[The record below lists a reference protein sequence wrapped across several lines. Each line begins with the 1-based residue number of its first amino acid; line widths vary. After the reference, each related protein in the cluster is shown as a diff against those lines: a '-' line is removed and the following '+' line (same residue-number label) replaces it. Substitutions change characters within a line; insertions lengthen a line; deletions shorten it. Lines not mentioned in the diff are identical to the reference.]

1 MGIGTTEALPINR
14 MLERVSGI
22 TGTKAIYKSLIMAG
36 REGLEEAF
44 QEILQQGAG
53 DVVAKWIAKYD
64 TDRSIMQE
72 WQNAAAVGGTTG
84 AIFSILTSSV
94 GGWRGRNRLT
104 KTGIDLDKIPEVDAK
119 IRSGEALNESEAAL
133 ARSAGVEVDDKGFVV
148 LPETETEIDTEEVAA
163 TAYSGGKEEAIIALA
178 QKEAEEGFTREV
190 EEEYNKLIGIRG
202 TSEEDVLA
210 RELYDKTK
218 FKAQSDVDAKRA
230 EDETNEFLD
239 NLGKK
244 IEDYVLGKGE
254 KLTDEELESY
264 VIKLAQRCG
273 KHISVADPLLDA
285 TLMDGSRIVMKL
297 GREVSTRGSAFCIR
311 RFKDDPFSP
320 CDIIAFRTLS
330 SLMGAYLWVAFQNEV
345 PLLFVGGTAS
355 GKTTTLNAMCIFIPW
370 QMKIVSIEST
380 REVNIPQPNWVPG
393 LTRQGFG
400 GESNEGEIG
409 EFELLKAALRERPE
423 YIIVGEIRGAEAYV
437 LFQAMATGH
446 CAYSTVH
453 ADSVASL
460 VHRLEN
466 KPIDIPR
473 VLLPALEGCCIQ
485 IQTRI
490 NGRRVRR
497 TKQIVE
503 IVGIDPNSMEIITNE
518 VFRWNVTN
526 DDFIFSG
533 KSYVLEKIMVKI
545 NYSQDE
551 MRRELRTRKRI
562 LEWMVLN
569 DILSL
574 IHI

>member
-1 MGIGTTEALPINR
+1 MARKGGGGQRRQRNQQRAMYDELDKYPVMPPHAFARIVRDKRTLNI
-14 MLERVSGI
+14 
-22 TGTKAIYKSLIMAG
+22 IYQIIEPPLNKK
-36 REGLEEAF
+36 E
-44 QEILQQGAG
+44 
-53 DVVAKWIAKYD
+53 
-64 TDRSIMQE
+64 QE
-72 WQNAAAVGGTTG
+72 WREELMD
-84 AIFSILTSSV
+84 IF
-94 GGWRGRNRLT
+94 
-104 KTGIDLDKIPEVDAK
+104 
-119 IRSGEALNESEAAL
+119 IRSLTANIE
-133 ARSAGVEVDDKGFVV
+133 
-148 LPETETEIDTEEVAA
+148 EIDADP
-163 TAYSGGKEEAIIALA
+163 TAYLRTAMDKVIKSYGMKINKKSKSKLFYYLRRDLVGYGKMDVLMNDAN
-178 QKEAEEGFTREV
+178 V
-190 EEEYNKLIGIRG
+190 
-202 TSEEDVLA
+202 EDVSLDGTNVPIFA
-210 RELYDKTK
+210 YHRK
-218 FKAQSDVDAKRA
+218 FESV
-230 EDETNEFLD
+230 ETTCVWE
-239 NLGKK
+239 
-244 IEDYVLGKGE
+244 
-254 KLTDEELESY
+254 TDEELESY

-297 GREVSTRGSAFCIR
+297 GHEISTRGSAFCIR
-311 RFKDDPFSP
+311 RFRDDPFSP

-345 PLLFVGGTAS
+345 PMLFVGGTAS

-380 REVNIPQPNWVPG
+380 REVNRPQPNWVPG

-453 ADSVASL
+453 ADSVPSL

-473 VLLPALEGCCIQ
+473 VLLPALEACVIQ

-497 TKQIVE
+497 SKQIVE
-503 IVGIDPNSMEIITNE
+503 IVGIDPNSLEVITNE
-518 VFRWNVTN
+518 VFRWNVAN

-569 DILSL
+569 DIRKADQVSQIITEYYVRPHEILARVDGL
-574 IHI
+574 R

>member
-1 MGIGTTEALPINR
+1 MARKRRGGGKGKRKRQQRAEYDELDKYPVMPPHAFA
-14 MLERVSGI
+14 RVVRDKRSLNI
-22 TGTKAIYKSLIMAG
+22 IYQII
-36 REGLEEAF
+36 EPP
-44 QEILQQGAG
+44 
-53 DVVAKWIAKYD
+53 
-64 TDRSIMQE
+64 
-72 WQNAAAVGGTTG
+72 
-84 AIFSILTSSV
+84 
-94 GGWRGRNRLT
+94 LT
-104 KTGIDLDKIPEVDAK
+104 KK
-119 IRSGEALNESEAAL
+119 
-133 ARSAGVEVDDKGFVV
+133 
-148 LPETETEIDTEEVAA
+148 
-163 TAYSGGKEEAIIALA
+163 
-178 QKEAEEGFTREV
+178 
-190 EEEYNKLIGIRG
+190 EEEYRQEIFDIFVKSLTASINEIDADPIAYLRTAMDKIIKSYGMKVNKKSKSKIFYYLRRDLVGYGRMDVMMNDPNV
-202 TSEEDVLA
+202 EDVSLDGTDIPIFA
-210 RELYDKTK
+210 YHRK
-218 FKAQSDVDAKRA
+218 FESV
-230 EDETNEFLD
+230 ETTCKWE
-239 NLGKK
+239 
-244 IEDYVLGKGE
+244 
-254 KLTDEELESY
+254 TDDILESY

-273 KHISVADPLLDA
+273 KHISVAEPLLDA

-297 GREVSTRGSAFCIR
+297 GREVSTRGSSFCIR
-311 RFKDDPFSP
+311 RFKVDPFSP
-320 CDIIAFRTLS
+320 ADIVAFRTMS
-330 SLMGAYLWVAFQNEV
+330 SLMTAYLWIAFQNEV
-345 PLLFVGGTAS
+345 PMLFVGGTAS

-380 REVNIPQPNWVPG
+380 REVNIPQPNWIPG

-453 ADSVASL
+453 ADSVPSL

-473 VLLPALEGCCIQ
+473 VLLPALEACAIQ

-503 IVGIDPNSMEIITNE
+503 IVGIDPGSMELITNE
-518 VFRWNVTN
+518 VFRWDPAT
-526 DDFIFSG
+526 DDFVFSG

-545 NYSQDE
+545 NFSQEE

-569 DILSL
+569 DIRKSDQVSQVVTEYYVRPQEILARVDGL
-574 IHI
+574 R

>member
-1 MGIGTTEALPINR
+1 MARKSGGGQKRQRSQQRAMYDELDKYPVMPPHAFARIVRDKRTLNVIYQIIEPPLNKKEQEWRDELLDIFIRSLTVNVEEIDADPTAYLRTAMDKVIKAYGMKINKKSKSKLFYYLRRDLVGYGKMDVLMNDANVEDVSCDGTGVPIFAYHR
-14 MLERVSGI
+14 KFESVETTCS
-22 TGTKAIYKSLIMAG
+22 
-36 REGLEEAF
+36 
-44 QEILQQGAG
+44 
-53 DVVAKWIAKYD
+53 WD
-64 TDRSIMQE
+64 TDH
-72 WQNAAAVGGTTG
+72 
-84 AIFSILTSSV
+84 
-94 GGWRGRNRLT
+94 
-104 KTGIDLDKIPEVDAK
+104 
-119 IRSGEALNESEAAL
+119 
-133 ARSAGVEVDDKGFVV
+133 
-148 LPETETEIDTEEVAA
+148 
-163 TAYSGGKEEAIIALA
+163 
-178 QKEAEEGFTREV
+178 
-190 EEEYNKLIGIRG
+190 
-202 TSEEDVLA
+202 
-210 RELYDKTK
+210 
-218 FKAQSDVDAKRA
+218 
-230 EDETNEFLD
+230 
-239 NLGKK
+239 
-244 IEDYVLGKGE
+244 
-254 KLTDEELESY
+254 ELESY

-273 KHISVADPLLDA
+273 KHISVASPLLDA

-473 VLLPALEGCCIQ
+473 VLLPALEGCVIQ

-518 VFRWNVTN
+518 VFP
-526 DDFIFSG
+526 
-533 KSYVLEKIMVKI
+533 LEC
-545 NYSQDE
+545 NE
-551 MRRELRTRKRI
+551 
-562 LEWMVLN
+562 
-569 DILSL
+569 
-574 IHI
+574 

>member
-1 MGIGTTEALPINR
+1 
-14 MLERVSGI
+14 
-22 TGTKAIYKSLIMAG
+22 MA
-36 REGLEEAF
+36 R
-44 QEILQQGAG
+44 
-53 DVVAKWIAKYD
+53 K
-64 TDRSIMQE
+64 
-72 WQNAAAVGGTTG
+72 GGK
-84 AIFSILTSSV
+84 
-94 GGWRGRNRLT
+94 GGQRGRAAQRAMYDEMDKYPVLPPHAFARIVRDKRTLNIIYQIIEPPMT
-104 KTGIDLDKIPEVDAK
+104 KKEQEQLDEIMDIF
-119 IRSGEALNESEAAL
+119 IRSLQANIE
-133 ARSAGVEVDDKGFVV
+133 
-148 LPETETEIDTEEVAA
+148 EIDTEPEAYLRAA
-163 TAYSGGKEEAIIALA
+163 MDKVIKSYGLKISKKSKSKIFYYI
-178 QKEAEEGFTREV
+178 RRD
-190 EEEYNKLIGIRG
+190 LIGYG
-202 TSEEDVLA
+202 KMDVLMNDVNVEDISLDGTGIPIFA
-210 RELYDKTK
+210 YHRK
-218 FKAQSDVDAKRA
+218 FESV
-230 EDETNEFLD
+230 ETSCVWN
-239 NLGKK
+239 
-244 IEDYVLGKGE
+244 
-254 KLTDEELESY
+254 TDDELESY

-297 GREVSTRGSAFCIR
+297 GREVSTRGSSFCIR

-320 CDIIAFRTLS
+320 ADIVAFRTMS
-330 SLMGAYLWVAFQNEV
+330 SLMVAYLWIAFQNEV
-345 PLLFVGGTAS
+345 PMLFVGGTAS

-400 GESNEGEIG
+400 GESTEGVIG

-453 ADSVASL
+453 ADSVPSL

-473 VLLPALEGCCIQ
+473 VLLPALEACCIQ

-490 NGRRVRR
+490 NGNRVRR
-497 TKQIVE
+497 TKQVVE
-503 IVGIDPNSMEIITNE
+503 IVGIDPNSLEVITNE
-518 VFRWNVTN
+518 VFRWDVTS

-545 NYSQDE
+545 NYSQEE
-551 MRRELRTRKRI
+551 MRRELRTRKRV

-569 DILSL
+569 DIRKADQVSQIVTEYYVRPQEVLARVDGL
-574 IHI
+574 R

>member
-1 MGIGTTEALPINR
+1 
-14 MLERVSGI
+14 
-22 TGTKAIYKSLIMAG
+22 MARKG
-36 REGLEEAF
+36 GGGQRR
-44 QEILQQGAG
+44 QRNQQRAM
-53 DVVAKWIAKYD
+53 YD
-64 TDRSIMQE
+64 E
-72 WQNAAAVGGTTG
+72 
-84 AIFSILTSSV
+84 
-94 GGWRGRNRLT
+94 
-104 KTGIDLDKIPEVDAK
+104 LDKYPVMPPH
-119 IRSGEALNESEAAL
+119 AL
-133 ARSAGVEVDDKGFVV
+133 ARIVRDKRTLNIIYQIIEPPLNKKEQEWRDELLDIFIRS
-148 LPETETEIDTEEVAA
+148 LTANIEEIDADP
-163 TAYSGGKEEAIIALA
+163 TAYLRTAMDKVIKAYGMKINKKSKSKLFYYLRRDLVGYGKM
-178 QKEAEEGFTREV
+178 
-190 EEEYNKLIGIRG
+190 
-202 TSEEDVLA
+202 DVLMNDA
-210 RELYDKTK
+210 NVEDISLDGTNVPIFAYHRK
-218 FKAQSDVDAKRA
+218 FESV
-230 EDETNEFLD
+230 ETTCVWE
-239 NLGKK
+239 
-244 IEDYVLGKGE
+244 
-254 KLTDEELESY
+254 TDEELESY

-345 PLLFVGGTAS
+345 PMLFVGGTAS

-453 ADSVASL
+453 ADSVPSL

-473 VLLPALEGCCIQ
+473 VLLPALEACAIQ

-503 IVGIDPNSMEIITNE
+503 IVGIDPNSLEVITNE
-518 VFRWNVTN
+518 VFRWNVAN

-545 NYSQDE
+545 NFSQDE

-569 DILSL
+569 DIRKADQVSQIITEYYVRPHEILARVDGL
-574 IHI
+574 R